1 MHRQIGI
8 HSGRGLLFRD
18 FEQTALEGPDAG
30 CGWHGTANRTAEC
43 TGRAAWLLHSAK
55 RDGKRCTPSP
65 ATVPSA
71 RRQRGRWRHC
81 RRHGEFVARRRC
93 YYAQSACLVVHLDLR
108 SMRSGYFDVW
118 SMSHLHGSVALSC
131 VWRGVEMWH
140 ILGVCR
146 RWHGPSSNGLRGSH
160 RYSTGCN
167 LFRDAALCAARE
179 RLARSRPL
187 SSRVSTAVREV
198 GCLRRRGDP
207 WAHCGR
213 PQRSGMDTV
222 CPVAAAVAAGRSRAM
237 LRDATWVRQEILA
250 F

>member
-1 MHRQIGI
+1 MGGTGRRIGRLSALAELPGYCTRPSATANAARHRQQPFLQ
-8 HSGRGLLFRD
+8 RGAN
-18 FEQTALEGPDAG
+18 EDAG
-30 CGWHGTANRTAEC
+30 DTAGAVESLWRGDAATMLKVRAWWCISTSDQREVDTLTFGQWVIY
-43 TGRAAWLLHSAK
+43 TGRS
-55 RDGKRCTPSP
+55 R
-65 ATVPSA
+65 
-71 RRQRGRWRHC
+71 
-81 RRHGEFVARRRC
+81 
-93 YYAQSACLVVHLDLR
+93 
-108 SMRSGYFDVW
+108 
-118 SMSHLHGSVALSC
+118 SC

-140 ILGVCR
+140 LLGVCR

-160 RYSTGCN
+160 RGSTGCN